1 MTKYSKPLLLILDE
15 WLLLKPSENECKDI
29 FELLHHRRK
38 KSPTIFCSQ
47 YKSEGW
53 YEQLSGNNG
62 PLADAILDRIV
73 HDAYK
78 INIESIDPSE
88 DISMREVYG
97 LDKALS
103 E

>member
-1 MTKYSKPLLLILDE
+1 M
-15 WLLLKPSENECKDI
+15 DI

-38 KSPTIFCSQ
+38 KSSTIICSQ
-47 YKSEGW
+47 YRHQGW
-53 YEQLSGNNG
+53 YEQLSGDEN

-78 INIESIDPSE
+78 IHIEPIDPQK
-88 DISMREVYG
+88 DISMRQLYG
-97 LDKALS
+97 LDQTAS

>member
-1 MTKYSKPLLLILDE
+1 MFFKSLEYNFRVLMPAPL
-15 WLLLKPSENECKDI
+15 

-38 KSPTIFCSQ
+38 KSSTIFCSQ
-47 YKSEGW
+47 YKAEGW
-53 YEQLSGNNG
+53 YEQLSGNDG

-78 INIESIDPSE
+78 INIESINPAK
-88 DISMREVYG
+88 DISMREIYG
-97 LDKALS
+97 LDKKLS